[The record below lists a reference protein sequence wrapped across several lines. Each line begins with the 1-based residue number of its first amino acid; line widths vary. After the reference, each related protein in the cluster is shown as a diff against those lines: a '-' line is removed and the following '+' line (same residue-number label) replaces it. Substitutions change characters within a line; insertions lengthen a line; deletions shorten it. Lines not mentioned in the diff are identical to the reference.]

1 MTEKNQADEYLN
13 EAKKI
18 LNSLTHE
25 YQYLPPSSGIKTP
38 YRKATAPK
46 KMLEKIVRDLRLS
59 WCGEEV
65 SADKTLLE
73 IVNDVFSYIGEEV
86 QLSDETIEKFKRV
99 SIYMHEPSVYTTD
112 IVANELFEETNKIY
126 LQIEE
131 EFTAECLIYLNEV
144 KKYAEAAKQ
153 EENRKMEQEWLRL
166 SKKLGKI

>member
-1 MTEKNQADEYLN
+1 MTEKNQADEYLD

-18 LNSLTHE
+18 LSSLAYG
-25 YQYLPPSSGIKTP
+25 YQYPPPSSGIKTP
-38 YRKATAPK
+38 HRKAVAPK
-46 KMLEKIVRDLRLS
+46 KMLEIVRDLRLS

-73 IVNDVFSYIGEEV
+73 IVNDVFSCIGEEV
-86 QLSDETIEKFKRV
+86 QLSDETIEKFKKV

-112 IVANELFEETNKIY
+112 IVANELFEKTNKIY

-144 KKYAEAAKQ
+144 KKYAEAARQ
-153 EENRKMEQEWLRL
+153 DENRKMEQEWLRL